1 MKESLFGTK
10 FKQVFRNYLV
20 Q

>member
-1 MKESLFGTK
+1 MKESVFGTK
-10 FKQVFRNYLV
+10 FKQVFRNYLA